1 MNKIIEK
8 LHLKDVGFLEMMF
21 ALYPILMGYQYGKI
35 PLAIL
40 VLLIMIALAYNRQ
53 GRLHIAQCKPM
64 LYLMVFIVLHLI
76 IWLFVI
82 DNVTGSYYN
91 NAIFYIIIFT
101 SFFVIGPALDYKKMV
116 GAINWVT
123 LLVLFGLL
131 YQLTILF
138 SGGLVQPI
146 KLPFLPEPDTGR
158 FSSFVLRPTSF
169 FQEPQS
175 VVSFLIIPLFLSL
188 KEKLYPWIVVL
199 AVSML
204 LTTSTT
210 GIVFVFAVIGL
221 TIMGNRK
228 SMSSV
233 VFFILV
239 LFALYYVMMNSDYF
253 AAGTEKLMNSD
264 VTTDNRTAQGWWIC
278 SSMPYNYWILGAPF
292 EDALHYY
299 LAGGA
304 ASNAEIVIY
313 GQTIYMSTF
322 WMVIFHFGIIGLLF
336 YIAPYTYMIKRDKT
350 IMPFMVCLLMALF
363 SNPDFI
369 KGAFLFD
376 MLFAYVYIN
385 RNIIVGKYD
394 SHSHRVRVR

>member
-1 MNKIIEK
+1 MNKIFDY
-8 LHLKDVGFLEMMF
+8 LHLKDVGGIELVFT
-21 ALYPILMGYQYGKI
+21 LYPILAGYQYGSV

-40 VLLIMIALAYNRQ
+40 VLLILDLMAFVRM
-53 GRLHIAQCKPM
+53 GRLRFANCKPM
-64 LYLMVFIVLHLI
+64 FYLMVFIASHLI
-76 IWLFVI
+76 VWLLLI

-91 NAIFYIIIFT
+91 NALFYILIFVT
-101 SFFVIGPALDYKKMV
+101 FFIIGPVLDFKKLL
-116 GAINWVT
+116 GSINWVT
-123 LLVLFGLL
+123 LLVILGLL
-131 YQLTILF
+131 YHVSILYT
-138 SGGLVQPI
+138 GGLIHPL

-175 VVSFLIIPLFLSL
+175 IVSFLIIPLFLSL
-188 KEKLYPWIVVL
+188 KEKQYPWMIVL

-221 TIMGNRK
+221 TLMGNRK
-228 SMSSV
+228 SMSSMI
-233 VFFILV
+233 FFILV
-239 LFALYYVMMNSDYF
+239 LFTLYYVMMNSDFF

-264 VTTDNRTAQGWWIC
+264 VTTDSRTAQGWWIC
-278 SSMPYNYWILGAPF
+278 SSMPYKYWILGAPF
-292 EDALHYY
+292 EDAFHYY
-299 LAGGA
+299 MAGGA
-304 ASNAEIVIY
+304 KNTDVVLY
-313 GQTIYMSTF
+313 GQTIYMATL
-322 WMVIFHFGIIGLLF
+322 WMVIFHFGIIGLFF
-336 YIAPYTYMIKRDKT
+336 YIAPYIYMIKQDKT
-350 IMPFMVCLLMALF
+350 ILPFMVCLLMALF

-385 RNIIVGKYD
+385 RNNIVRKYD